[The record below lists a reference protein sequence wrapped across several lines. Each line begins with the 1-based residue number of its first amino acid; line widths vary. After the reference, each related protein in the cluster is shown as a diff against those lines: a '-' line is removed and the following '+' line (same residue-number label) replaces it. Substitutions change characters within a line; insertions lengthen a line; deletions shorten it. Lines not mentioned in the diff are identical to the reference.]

1 MARKILKKRKAPAMA
16 EDGPVLQNR
25 RVTFRIYPNA
35 TQEAILVE
43 WLGLHCELY
52 NAGLQERKEAY
63 EKVGLTLDY
72 VKQANQL
79 PEIKALR
86 PELLVMGGH
95 ALQATLRR
103 VDLAFQHFFD
113 RVKLWKAGNKKRKPG
128 YPRFKA
134 RARFKG
140 WTYPDH
146 DNWKLVQPTP
156 GQHGFLEIRNLGKL
170 RIRGKA
176 RTWGKE
182 TTLTITRKADQ
193 WLASVTVACLPQ
205 RVCGQEAVAFDWG
218 LEEFLVL
225 STGEQVGAPRFLKAA
240 EAKLKRAQRD
250 LSRKVGP
257 TKKNKKLKPSKGWLK
272 QQEVLRGLHRD
283 VANQREDFH
292 HKVSAKLVHR
302 AALLATETLSILNMT
317 ASAKGT
323 AEKPGKNVKQ
333 KAGLNRAILDSAP
346 RGFLSKV
353 VYKAAEARCQLDSHE
368 ARQHKPSQTCPGC
381 GRQEKKTLDQRVHS
395 CPACGLQA
403 GRDHASALVMLNLSL
418 TGKAWEPGLRG
429 ANLLPLGRGA
439 A

>member
-1 MARKILKKRKAPAMA
+1 MARKVLKKRKAPTTT

-52 NAGLQERKEAY
+52 NAALQERKEAY
-63 EKVGLTLDY
+63 EKAGKSVDY

-86 PELLVMGGH
+86 PEMLVMGSH

-113 RVKLWKAGNKKRKPG
+113 RVKVWKAGNHSRKPG

-140 WTYPDH
+140 WTCPDH
-146 DNWKLVQPTP
+146 DNWKLAQATP
-156 GQHGFLEIRNLGKL
+156 GKHGFLEIRNLGKL
-170 RIRGKA
+170 RIRGQA

-182 TTLTITRKADQ
+182 TTLTITRKAGQ
-193 WLASVTVACLPQ
+193 WFASVTVACLPE
-205 RVCGQEAVAFDWG
+205 RESGKEAHGFDWG
-218 LEEFLVL
+218 LESFLVL
-225 STGEQVGAPRFLKAA
+225 SNGEEIKSPRLLKAA
-240 EAKLKRAQRD
+240 EEKLKRAQRD

-257 TKKNKKLKPSKGWLK
+257 TKKNKTIKPSNGWLK
-272 QQEVLRGLHRD
+272 QKSVLRRIHAD

-292 HKVSAKLVHR
+292 HQVSAKLVKR
-302 AALLATETLSILNMT
+302 AALLATETLSIMNMT

-323 AEKPGKNVKQ
+323 VDKPGKNVKQ

-346 RGFLSKV
+346 RGFLSKL
-353 VYKAAEARCQLDSHE
+353 VYKAVEARCQLDSHE

-381 GRQEKKTLDQRVHS
+381 GRQEKKTLQQRVHS
-395 CPACGLQA
+395 CPACGLLA

-429 ANLLPLGRGA
+429 ANLLPPGRGA